1 MKAKTAG
8 LLMAAVLVAT
18 AASAGAPS
26 FYLGPAPYLEASD
39 SPFPLDE
46 FGFCL
51 ETFENGVLDVPG
63 VFSATSVVIN
73 PGGTTDSVD
82 GDDGT
87 LDGSGQQGRSFFR
100 PNGNFGMSFNFPGDR
115 VNGFPTRVGIV
126 WTDGGFSAPVSFEA
140 FDEFGASLG
149 KHGPFD
155 HADNSNSGTTDEDRF
170 YGVQYPQGIFGITIS
185 NSSGG
190 IEVDHLQLDRCV
202 LCGDA
207 NSDLRLTSPDALRA
221 LRTAVGTDTC
231 PACVCDVNQVGG
243 VSSTDA
249 LTILRKAVGLT
260 PAMNCGS
267 CDFRP
272 LT

>member
-1 MKAKTAG
+1 MNARAATLLATAV
-8 LLMAAVLVAT
+8 LMATVAK
-18 AASAGAPS
+18 AEPPS
-26 FYLGPAPYLEASD
+26 YLGPAPYREASD

-63 VFSATSVVIN
+63 VVSATSVVIG
-73 PGGTTDSVD
+73 PGGLTDSVD

-87 LDGSGQQGRSFFR
+87 LDGSGQQGHSFFR
-100 PNGNFGMSFNFPGDR
+100 ANGSFGMTFNFPGDR
-115 VNGFPTRVGIV
+115 VNGLPTRVGIV
-126 WTDGGFSAPVSFEA
+126 WTDGGFSAPVTFEA
-140 FDEFGASLG
+140 FDEFGFSLG

-155 HADNSNSGTTDEDRF
+155 HADDSNSGTTDEDRF
-170 YGVQYPQGIFGITIS
+170 YGVQYSEGIFGITIS

-231 PACVCDVNQVGG
+231 PACVCDVNQAGG
-243 VSSTDA
+243 VSSNDA
-249 LTILRKAVGLT
+249 LTILRKSVGLT
-260 PAMNCGS
+260 PTMNCGS
-267 CDFRP
+267 CDFPP